1 MGVQKVP
8 IFFET
13 REDLIGTN
21 LAAPLFCKEMLNLI
35 LKSLQR
41 DVADLAS
48 WWSAIPYTYR
58 GAGCLLLA
66 LALMWDATKLSSEGH
81 RDRKFFLTG
90 MAALGLLAY
99 AAMIFSKG
107 NGNNN

>member
-1 MGVQKVP
+1 M
-8 IFFET
+8 I
-13 REDLIGTN
+13 DS
-21 LAAPLFCKEMLNLI
+21 I
-35 LKSLQR
+35 LTSLQKNVV
-41 DVADLAS
+41 DFAS

-99 AAMIFSKG
+99 AAMIFSNG
-107 NGNNN
+107 SGNNN